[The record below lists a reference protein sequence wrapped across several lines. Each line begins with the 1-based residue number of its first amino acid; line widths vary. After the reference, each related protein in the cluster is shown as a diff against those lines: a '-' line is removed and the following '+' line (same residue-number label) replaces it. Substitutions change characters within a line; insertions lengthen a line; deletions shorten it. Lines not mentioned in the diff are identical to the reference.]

1 MARLTARV
9 AWCSIGIAE
18 SGEVIILASRPCSRW
33 GKAGN
38 RCGAIR
44 IQHEK
49 DMRVWKWLNELSV
62 AARLLVTFGLTVAGV
77 VTGTFVALWVADFDD
92 RVGALETQAEVAR
105 TERAD
110 FAEESRRRDEE
121 SLRRDEESLRRDE
134 ESRRRDEEAHQRDN
148 EILEEI
154 REGQEEANI
163 FFRTIVP
170 MIEASNA
177 ETKLYVAEEVSGVK
191 ATIEVHGLEIE
202 NLKDTEAVP
211 ESATP

>member
-1 MARLTARV
+1 MARLTAHV
-9 AWCSIGIAE
+9 AWYSIGIAE
-18 SGEVIILASRPCSRW
+18 TGEVIISASRPCSRW

-44 IQHEK
+44 IQREK

-62 AARLLVTFGLTVAGV
+62 AARLLVTFVLTVAGV
-77 VTGTFVALWVADFDD
+77 VIGTFVALWVADFDD
-92 RVGALETQAEVAR
+92 RVGTLETQAEVAR

-121 SLRRDEESLRRDE
+121 SRRRDE
-134 ESRRRDEEAHQRDN
+134 ESRRRDEEARQRDN

-154 REGQEEANI
+154 REGQDEANI
-163 FFRTIVP
+163 FFGTIVP

-202 NLKDTEAVP
+202 NLKDTEVVP
-211 ESATP
+211 SSATP